1 MKLMNVCAVVAL
13 LLMSCSSDELTYS
26 CDKEIDRWV
35 KSNLNEI
42 QQMTRA
48 EWLGLNRGYAIATYR
63 AFTPQQ
69 KVIFWQ
75 EKLAEVKQLP
85 WSEDEL
91 RHIEQVEQFINV
103 HHGFFYKETLTEDE
117 NDEIDIFFY
126 KWMQQGIENYGWDK
140 LVALSIAATG
150 YKVKNT
156 LGELELPLNTYAASN
171 ISNSIEPTCDCKT
184 GLLQNACFFSDETCV
199 ENDCSYLEDGC
210 GWLLLQSCDGQCEPN

>member
-85 WSEDEL
+85 WSEEERAHIAHVEDFISSHKEYFSDEPLAEDQIDEL
-91 RHIEQVEQFINV
+91 EL
-103 HHGFFYKETLTEDE
+103 FFYR
-117 NDEIDIFFY
+117 
-126 KWMQQGIENYGWDK
+126 WMRDGIEKFGWNET
-140 LVALSIAATG
+140 VALSIAGTG
-150 YKVKNT
+150 LRVVNT
-156 LGELELPLNTYAASN
+156 EGELDLPPTTYAS
-171 ISNSIEPTCDCKT
+171 SELSVSPETSCDCKIDWYNMCIDSQCEE
-184 GLLQNACFFSDETCV
+184 LLCEV
-199 ENDCSYLEDGC
+199 IPKGC
-210 GWLLLQSCDGQCEPN
+210 GWLWTMPCDGLCN